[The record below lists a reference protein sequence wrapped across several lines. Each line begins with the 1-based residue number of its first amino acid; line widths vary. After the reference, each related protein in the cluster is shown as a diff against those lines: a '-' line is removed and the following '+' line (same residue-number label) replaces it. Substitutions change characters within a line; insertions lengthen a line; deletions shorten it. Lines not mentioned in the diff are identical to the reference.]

1 MIARVTIIFHSS
13 VKVRSDR
20 CRCWHRDVYDIEIY
34 LLKLSHTRANNM
46 QPVCS
51 NSETCIQRVSECKAK
66 LDAFEEANKV
76 ILKVSVMRIEDS
88 KNEII
93 MINI

>member
-1 MIARVTIIFHSS
+1 
-13 VKVRSDR
+13 
-20 CRCWHRDVYDIEIY
+20 
-34 LLKLSHTRANNM
+34 M

-76 ILKVSVMRIEDS
+76 ILKISVMRIEDS